1 MLSGTLT
8 WLFARYDGRV
18 PFSDLVKQ
26 ALAMGYTEPDPRDD
40 LSGLDVARKLVILAR
55 EAGRDLSLDDVE
67 VENLVPESLR
77 GIDRELFITR
87 LAELDAPMRAP
98 GRRQRTEPGPS
109 LSGAAGPR
117 RQGPRRPG
125 CAAGRRCL
133 PAYAPD
139 RQSGAVP
146 QPPLCRQPAGR
157 AGPGGRPGGDRC
169 RRFRCRARDCKG
181 AGRPGMS
188 LRQQDRKGG

>member
-87 LAELDAPMRAP
+87 LAELDAPMRA
-98 GRRQRTEPGPS
+98 RLDAANARS
-109 LSGAAGPR
+109 LGLRYLARLARDGQAR
-117 RQGPRRPG
+117 VGLV
-125 CAAGRRCL
+125 AL
-133 PAYAPD
+133 PD
-139 RQSGAVP
+139 RKSTR
-146 QPPLCRQPAGR
+146 LN
-157 AGPGGRPGGDRC
+157 
-169 RRFRCRARDCKG
+169 
-181 AGRPGMS
+181 S
-188 LRQQDRKGG
+188 ST

>member
-77 GIDRELFITR
+77 GIDPI
-87 LAELDAPMRAP
+87 
-98 GRRQRTEPGPS
+98 
-109 LSGAAGPR
+109 
-117 RQGPRRPG
+117 
-125 CAAGRRCL
+125 
-133 PAYAPD
+133 
-139 RQSGAVP
+139 
-146 QPPLCRQPAGR
+146 GR
-157 AGPGGRPGGDRC
+157 AHVCTPVTTAHFVC
-169 RRFRCRARDCKG
+169 R
-181 AGRPGMS
+181 
-188 LRQQDRKGG
+188 LL